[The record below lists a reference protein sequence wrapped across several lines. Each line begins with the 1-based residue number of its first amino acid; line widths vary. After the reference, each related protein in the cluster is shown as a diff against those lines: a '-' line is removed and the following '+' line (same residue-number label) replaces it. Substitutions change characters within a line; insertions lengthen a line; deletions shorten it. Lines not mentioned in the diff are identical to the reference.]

1 MTALVSSRP
10 AVSICVPTYNGA
22 RYVARCLDS
31 ILQQTFTDFE
41 IVAVDDRSSD
51 DTVAILRDYSK
62 RDGRLR
68 IFENARNS
76 GLVEN
81 WNQCIEHARGE
92 WIKFVFQDDWIAPEC
107 VSRMVEE
114 ATKTRA
120 VFAVCRREF
129 VFEEISD
136 EFRKRYPKVGE
147 EVSLDSVC
155 PGKSSISA
163 ADFCSVVLG
172 RGIDNFI
179 GEPTAT
185 LIHRDAIRDYGVF
198 NAMLMQW
205 CDLEY
210 WLRVAVSR
218 GLTYIP
224 ETLAYFRV
232 HGGSATF
239 ENAMKR
245 SFRGDIVDPLLI
257 KCELAYSHFY
267 QPLRDLAISRGTDL
281 AAEFIR
287 SSVFEQSWG
296 KERANP
302 AWRQVV
308 AMEPRLRMAWRLR
321 ARRLVRNL
329 LDEMR

>member
-1 MTALVSSRP
+1 MAAFSSSRP

-22 RYVARCLDS
+22 AYIACCLDS
-31 ILQQTFTDFE
+31 ILQQTFVDFE

-51 DTVAILRDYSK
+51 DTVAILGAYSK
-62 RDGRLR
+62 RDRRLR
-68 IFENARNS
+68 IFENSRNL
-76 GLVEN
+76 GLVGN

-107 VSRMVEE
+107 VFRMVED
-114 ATKTRA
+114 ATRTRA

-147 EVSLDSVC
+147 EVSLDRVC

-163 ADFCSVVLG
+163 ADFCAAVLG

-198 NAMLMQW
+198 NSMLMQW

-218 GLTYIP
+218 GVTYIP

-232 HGGSATF
+232 HGRSATF
-239 ENAMKR
+239 VNASER

-257 KCELAYSHFY
+257 KCELAYSPFY
-267 QPLRDLAISRGTDL
+267 QPLRDLAMSRGTDL

-287 SSVFEQSWG
+287 ANVFAQSWG

-302 AWRQVV
+302 GWRQVV
-308 AMEPRLRMAWRLR
+308 AMEPRLRMAWRFR
-321 ARRLVRNL
+321 ARSMVRNL
-329 LDEMR
+329 LDKMR